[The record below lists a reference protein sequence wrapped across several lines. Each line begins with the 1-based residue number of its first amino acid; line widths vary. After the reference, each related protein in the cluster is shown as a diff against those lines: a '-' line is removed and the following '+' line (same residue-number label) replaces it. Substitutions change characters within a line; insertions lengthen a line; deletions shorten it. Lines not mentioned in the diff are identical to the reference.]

1 MYPMMRRRIH
11 PGLIIAS
18 VVVGLIIVI
27 LVGAKIKSLVEAFRE
42 NRDNK
47 SEQQVLQAQ
56 GVKLT
61 YPKSW
66 YQNKASELF
75 RAMDSTW
82 YDPSTWGTDEDRIMR
97 IFGALKNNLDF
108 IELESAFGVKD
119 GYDMDAWLRGDL
131 STYYLDQINKMMTN
145 RGITKRV

>member
-61 YPKSW
+61 YSKSW

-75 RAMDSTW
+75 RAMDSIW

>member
-47 SEQQVLQAQ
+47 SEQQILQAQ

-61 YPKSW
+61 YSKS
-66 YQNKASELF
+66 
-75 RAMDSTW
+75 
-82 YDPSTWGTDEDRIMR
+82 
-97 IFGALKNNLDF
+97 
-108 IELESAFGVKD
+108 
-119 GYDMDAWLRGDL
+119 
-131 STYYLDQINKMMTN
+131 
-145 RGITKRV
+145 